1 MCVGFFTEMV
11 VEWNVAFEKGCIQIE
26 RKIKFVSR
34 GHFFYYEALQQFGKI
49 VKLSDGLALRM

>member
-49 VKLSDGLALRM
+49 VK